1 MSEEGSSRWSRRIGI
16 AMLLVLVA
24 IQFVPIGEGISNP
37 PVTQTV
43 KWDSPRTE
51 ELARRACYDC
61 HSNETS
67 WPWYAHIAP
76 ISWLVAH
83 DVAEGRKHMNFSE
96 WDRPQKNADEA
107 AHQLEEG
114 EMPLT
119 IYTILHPSARLE
131 DAAREHL
138 IKGLKKTL
146 SE

>member
-1 MSEEGSSRWSRRIGI
+1 MSKADSTQWGRRIGI
-16 AMLLVLVA
+16 AMLLSLVA
-24 IQFVPIGEGISNP
+24 IQFIPVGEGVSNP

-83 DVAEGRKHMNFSE
+83 DVAEGREHMNFSE
-96 WDRPQKNADEA
+96 WDRPQKHADEA
-107 AHQLEEG
+107 AQKLEEV

-119 IYTILHPSARLE
+119 SYTVLHPSARLK

-138 IKGLKKTL
+138 IEGLKKTL
-146 SE
+146 GE